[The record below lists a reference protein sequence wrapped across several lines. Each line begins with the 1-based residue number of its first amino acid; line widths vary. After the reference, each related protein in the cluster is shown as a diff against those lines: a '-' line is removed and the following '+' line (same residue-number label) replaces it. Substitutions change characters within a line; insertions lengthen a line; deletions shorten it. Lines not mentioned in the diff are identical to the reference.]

1 MVEKKEKVLKGL
13 VKAVQSGDYVTISKS
28 SKISGPSEHNV
39 YLASVQAPK
48 VGSSTRVE
56 EPFAF
61 EAREFLRE
69 QIIGRKA
76 EFTSEYN
83 YGGRDYGTLV
93 VDGKNYNLLIVEAG
107 LAKVV
112 EKKGAMATSH
122 NYEQLVNA

>member
-13 VKAVQSGDYVTISKS
+13 VKAVFSGDYITITKTT
-28 SKISGPSEHNV
+28 KVSGTTEHNV
-39 YLASVQAPK
+39 YLASIQAPK

-69 QIIGRKA
+69 LIIGRKA
-76 EFTSEYN
+76 EFTNDYN

-93 VDGKNYNLLIVEAG
+93 VDGKNYNLLIVE
-107 LAKVV
+107 
-112 EKKGAMATSH
+112 
-122 NYEQLVNA
+122 